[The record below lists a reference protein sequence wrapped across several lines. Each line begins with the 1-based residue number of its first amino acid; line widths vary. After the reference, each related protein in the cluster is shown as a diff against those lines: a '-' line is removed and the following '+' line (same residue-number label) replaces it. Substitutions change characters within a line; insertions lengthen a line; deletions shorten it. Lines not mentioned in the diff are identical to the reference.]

1 MKEYRNAIRSKKMI
15 KEAFAQILNEKQNI
29 NKVTIKEIVERADIS
44 KSTFYAHF
52 DNIDDLIED
61 FENEI
66 IAHTEEQLELFMAKP
81 SINFFPYISSTI
93 NFIKENEQT
102 YRLLISG
109 GIPYHFVRKIKVLLN
124 KKLSNDKKLVEES
137 PDPIIRKAALDFVL
151 SGFIGMIEDYFT
163 GTLKVKLDDIAHISN
178 QLLLQLVANNKK

>member
-1 MKEYRNAIRSKKMI
+1 M
-15 KEAFAQILNEKQNI
+15 
-29 NKVTIKEIVERADIS
+29 
-44 KSTFYAHF
+44 
-52 DNIDDLIED
+52 
-61 FENEI
+61 
-66 IAHTEEQLELFMAKP
+66 
-81 SINFFPYISSTI
+81 
-93 NFIKENEQT
+93 
-102 YRLLISG
+102 ISG

-163 GTLKVKLDDIAHISN
+163 GTLKVKLDDIANISN

>member
-1 MKEYRNAIRSKKMI
+1 MKEYRNAIRSRKMI
-15 KEAFAQILNEKQNI
+15 KEAFAEILNEKQNI

-81 SINFFPYISSTI
+81 SINFFPISVR
-93 NFIKENEQT
+93 
-102 YRLLISG
+102 RLILLKKMNKLI
-109 GIPYHFVRKIKVLLN
+109 
-124 KKLSNDKKLVEES
+124 
-137 PDPIIRKAALDFVL
+137 AC
-151 SGFIGMIEDYFT
+151 
-163 GTLKVKLDDIAHISN
+163 
-178 QLLLQLVANNKK
+178 